1 MQPLPFREI
10 FRFYLPLVL
19 TSQMMTLSGPV
30 INIAVGRSADPKLEF
45 AAYWLGFAVHL
56 FVEAPCL
63 IIQQAAATL
72 LSGHRSMRRLFFG
85 ALLFGLL
92 GSALSLALATTPLG
106 DWFFR
111 NVVPTTPRAAE
122 LARKVLLVM
131 SPIPILVSMRGMGNA
146 LALVARETPLIAR
159 ATVSRMV
166 VIACLVGIAV
176 AVGTSSGAI
185 AGAASLATGLLVE
198 TLLVLHGTRK
208 IRRGLRERR
217 GGPDDV
223 PLHYREILR
232 VAGPLI
238 VSSYAWTSVRPLINS
253 ILGRLPDPELA
264 QGGFGV
270 VIPLLLVTCS
280 PLWALQNVTLILP
293 GSRADLRRVVRF
305 SAWVTVFFAG
315 LIAMIVWTPLRGALL
330 RGAFSLSP
338 EMEEVVAPA
347 MLLIVLE
354 PIFLATRSASQGLL
368 IKARR
373 TGIFAA
379 VSLAKIAL
387 MAAVGLA
394 LVDRFPT
401 LNGAM
406 LGIGLFISGELFDG
420 LFYSLRARSLLL
432 GGVLFPK
439 MAAGEGETRQG

>member
-1 MQPLPFREI
+1 
-10 FRFYLPLVL
+10 
-19 TSQMMTLSGPV
+19 
-30 INIAVGRSADPKLEF
+30 
-45 AAYWLGFAVHL
+45 
-56 FVEAPCL
+56 
-63 IIQQAAATL
+63 
-72 LSGHRSMRRLFFG
+72 
-85 ALLFGLL
+85 
-92 GSALSLALATTPLG
+92 
-106 DWFFR
+106 
-111 NVVPTTPRAAE
+111 
-122 LARKVLLVM
+122 
-131 SPIPILVSMRGMGNA
+131 
-146 LALVARETPLIAR
+146 
-159 ATVSRMV
+159 MV

-185 AGAASLATGLLVE
+185 AGAASLVTGLLVE

-217 GGPDDV
+217 DDPDDV

-232 VAGPLI
+232 VAAPLM
-238 VSSYAWTSVRPLINS
+238 VSSYAWSSVRPLINS

-315 LIAMIVWTPLRGALL
+315 LIAIINWTPLRSALL
-330 RGAFSLSP
+330 QGVFSLSP
-338 EMEEVVAPA
+338 EMQKVVAPA

-379 VSLAKIAL
+379 VSFAKIAL

-394 LVDRFPT
+394 LVERFPT
-401 LNGAM
+401 LNGVM
-406 LGIGLFISGELFDG
+406 LGTGLFISGELFDG

-439 MAAGEGETRQG
+439 VAAGKGETP

>member
-1 MQPLPFREI
+1 MPPLPFREI

-72 LSGHRSMRRLFFG
+72 LAGHRSMRRLFFG
-85 ALLFGLL
+85 ALLLGLL
-92 GSALSLALATTPLG
+92 GSALSFALGTTPLG

-111 NVVPTTPRAAE
+111 DVVPTTPRAAA

-131 SPIPILVSMRGMGNA
+131 TPIPVLVSMRGMGNA

-159 ATVSRMV
+159 ATVTRMV

-185 AGAASLATGLLVE
+185 AGAASLVTGLLVE

-217 GGPDDV
+217 DDPDDV

-232 VAGPLI
+232 VAAPLM
-238 VSSYAWTSVRPLINS
+238 VSSYAWSSVRPLINS

-315 LIAMIVWTPLRGALL
+315 LIAIINWTPLRSALL
-330 RGAFSLSP
+330 QGVFSLSP
-338 EMEEVVAPA
+338 EMQKVVAPA

-379 VSLAKIAL
+379 VSFAKIAL

-394 LVDRFPT
+394 LVERFPT
-401 LNGAM
+401 LNGVM
-406 LGIGLFISGELFDG
+406 LGTGLFISGELFDG

-439 MAAGEGETRQG
+439 VAAGKGETP